1 MAKLDVMHLGP
12 DRIRTGPWRGDP
24 AVAQL
29 VPAPGSRPS
38 TVAINRCVA
47 RLAREGYR
55 SVLTSALTW
64 QEQQPF
70 LAASFTVHERLHLLR
85 RDLTSLP
92 PPAPAPAR
100 LRRGRRRDLPAV
112 LAVDAAAF
120 DPFWRFDADGLAD
133 ARRATPSTRF
143 RVAEAERIV
152 GYAVTGRAGTVAYLQ
167 RLAVDP
173 GHQRTGLG
181 RALVVDALRWAA
193 RHGAT
198 TALVNTQEHN
208 RPALALYEQ
217 LGFVREEHGLVVLA
231 RALEHRGDPA

>member
-38 TVAINRCVA
+38 SAAIDRCVA
-47 RLAREGYR
+47 DLARRGYR

-85 RDLTSLP
+85 RELRDLPNLP
-92 PPAPAPAR
+92 PASVR

-112 LAVDAAAF
+112 LEVDAAAF
-120 DPFWRFDADGLAD
+120 DPFWRFDADGLD
-133 ARRATPSTRF
+133 EARGATPSTRF
-143 RVAEAERIV
+143 RVAGADRVV
-152 GYAVTGRAGTVAYLQ
+152 GYAVTGRAGTVGYLQ

-173 GHQRTGLG
+173 RHQRCGIG

-198 TALVNTQEHN
+198 TVLVNTQEAN
-208 RPALALYEQ
+208 RAALALYEH
-217 LGFVREEHGLVVLA
+217 LGFAREDHGLVVLE
-231 RALEHRGDPA
+231 RVLHRPEDPA